1 MRLFSFENDLEY
13 FFSFSELIELN
24 LGRQMV
30 STSFQ
35 NEKEKNIIKIQLD
48 NLEQISLSPNE
59 NNLQVLLYL
68 CFSKQFLYIL
78 LIIQFESGFEENGKI
93 SINKSNI
100 AEMVSNEAVTIV
112 IQYLDVYLQN
122 IPNFSK

>member
-1 MRLFSFENDLEY
+1 MKLLSFEDDLEY

-24 LGRQMV
+24 LGRQIV
-30 STSFQ
+30 FANFK

-68 CFSKQFLYIL
+68 CFRKKEFYGFIEYSN
-78 LIIQFESGFEENGKI
+78 LIRS
-93 SINKSNI
+93 
-100 AEMVSNEAVTIV
+100 
-112 IQYLDVYLQN
+112 
-122 IPNFSK
+122 